1 MICSCTSLLILAFYV
16 FRKAFRCNILL
27 ELEEIYSTKIL
38 SACYNEDTRLNNM
51 KNKRFLSE
59 PQNLKFLNKINL
71 SFS

>member
-38 SACYNEDTRLNNM
+38 SACYNEDTWLNNM